1 MDQVNPDPGRKTITR
16 KRSDLRKFKVPTL
29 RDLAICTPYMHD
41 GSIKT
46 LGEVLDLYAKGGLP
60 NPHLDTRL
68 TPFYMDEQTK
78 QDLLAFLAA
87 LNGEGWQKFT
97 PPTAFPQ

>member
-1 MDQVNPDPGRKTITR
+1 
-16 KRSDLRKFKVPTL
+16 
-29 RDLAICTPYMHD
+29 MHD
-41 GSIKT
+41 GRFKT

-68 TPFYMDEQTK
+68 TPFYLDEQTK
-78 QDLLAFLAA
+78 RDLLAFLDS
-87 LNGEGWQKFT
+87 LNGEGWERIT